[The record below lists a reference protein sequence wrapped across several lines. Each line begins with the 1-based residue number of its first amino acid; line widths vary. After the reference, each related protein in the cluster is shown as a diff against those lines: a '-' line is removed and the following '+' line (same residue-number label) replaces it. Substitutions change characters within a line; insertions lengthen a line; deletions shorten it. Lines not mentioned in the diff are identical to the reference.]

1 MIEYSIVLTATAA
14 ERLEAVEPHRDR
26 RVLRFKIAALTL
38 NPRPSGVETFPG
50 YTDRCRL
57 RHRGYRILYSIDES
71 RKAVTIIGVGYRR
84 CQDSAEPPAFETPL

>member
-1 MIEYSIVLTATAA
+1 LVEYSIVLKATAA
-14 ERLEAVEPHRDR
+14 ERLEAVEPQRDR
-26 RVLRFKIAALTL
+26 RVLRFKIAGLTM

-71 RKAVTIIGVGYRR
+71 GKAVTIIGIGYRR
-84 CQDSAEPPAFETPL
+84 SQNSAESPAFETPL